1 MWYDDLILSRS
12 DGSIVSPA
20 QVLAGQIVGLY
31 FSAGWS
37 ATCRH
42 FTPKLKEFYE
52 VAKCTTN
59 FEVGSTVREYVKEYH
74 GDWLHVPHGT
84 KTPIK
89 KRLVGVTISEKLYL
103 ISEVLSKRYDVQ
115 GIPTLVVFD
124 EDGTIIT
131 YDAVPDI
138 MEKPAEVVAK
148 EWRSKKSKK
157 R

>member
-1 MWYDDLILSRS
+1 M
-12 DGSIVSPA
+12 
-20 QVLAGQIVGLY
+20 
-31 FSAGWS
+31 
-37 ATCRH
+37 H
-42 FTPKLKEFYE
+42 
-52 VAKCTTN
+52 
-59 FEVGSTVREYVKEYH
+59 EYIKEYH

-84 KTPIK
+84 ETPIK
-89 KRLVGVTISEKLYL
+89 KRLLGVSISEKLYL